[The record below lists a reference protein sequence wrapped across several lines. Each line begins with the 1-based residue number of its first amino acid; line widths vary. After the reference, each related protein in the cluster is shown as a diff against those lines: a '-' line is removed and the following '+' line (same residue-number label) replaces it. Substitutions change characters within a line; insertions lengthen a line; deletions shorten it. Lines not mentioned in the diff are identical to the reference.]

1 MRLISSLLKSI
12 FFIILGYWLAVS
24 QVASGTPIG
33 DGLDWVLDYLPVTSD
48 FWDQNDQEPELDQAS
63 RQEVSHQAGGQ
74 DLTSLD
80 IDDQL
85 LREQILDLTNQTR
98 ADQGLPPLSQNS
110 DLELAGDIR
119 AQETVTSFSHTR
131 PDGQDF
137 FTVLQDSEAPPNYQ
151 YQVIGENLAMATYHI
166 DDAHM
171 ARYIFQ
177 GWLDSQG
184 HYENII
190 NPSYTQ
196 MGVGVAYA
204 EGILYLTQ
212 FFGHPMP

>member
-98 ADQGLPPLSQNS
+98 ADQGLPPSQP
-110 DLELAGDIR
+110 E
-119 AQETVTSFSHTR
+119 
-131 PDGQDF
+131 
-137 FTVLQDSEAPPNYQ
+137 
-151 YQVIGENLAMATYHI
+151 
-166 DDAHM
+166 
-171 ARYIFQ
+171 
-177 GWLDSQG
+177 
-184 HYENII
+184 
-190 NPSYTQ
+190 
-196 MGVGVAYA
+196 
-204 EGILYLTQ
+204 
-212 FFGHPMP
+212 